1 MKFWSRTMTQAAGE
15 SPCTGRHNFVETL
28 LNESEVRVVG
38 SLVEKQVTTP
48 DYYPL
53 TLNALVNACNQIS
66 NRDPVVRY
74 GEREVEEAVDTLRA
88 KNLVY
93 IFYGAESR
101 VPKYKHMMR
110 EVYGLSPAE
119 LAVMCVLMLRGPQT
133 VGEVRGRTGRLHEF
147 AELREVEETLDA
159 LARRDEPLVVRL
171 PRQTGREAA
180 RYAHLLSGP
189 PAVEESEGA
198 QPHGAS
204 RPSPPP
210 QGHARAASPSH
221 DGERVARLEAEVE
234 DLRAEV
240 AELRR
245 QLEEFRRQFE

>member
-1 MKFWSRTMTQAAGE
+1 
-15 SPCTGRHNFVETL
+15 L
-28 LNESEVRVVG
+28 LNDVEVRVVG

-74 GEREVEEAVDTLRA
+74 DERVVADAVDTLRSR
-88 KNLVY
+88 NLVY

-110 EVYGLSPAE
+110 EVFGLSPRE
-119 LAVMCVLMLRGPQT
+119 LAVVCVLMLRGPQT
-133 VGEVRGRTGRLHEF
+133 VGEIRGRTGRLHEF
-147 AELREVEETLDA
+147 AELREVEETLEG
-159 LARRDEPLVVRL
+159 LASRDEPLVVKL
-171 PRQTGREAA
+171 PRQTGRKEA

-189 PAVEESEGA
+189 PAFEELGEEQTA
-198 QPHGAS
+198 HAS
-204 RPSPPP
+204 SRAASSS
-210 QGHARAASPSH
+210 ARAAE
-221 DGERVARLEAEVE
+221 GERVSRLEAEVE
-234 DLRAEV
+234 ALREEV